1 LDEAMRVDW
10 DSQRAGL
17 LWTPLG
23 WRRKGNCWRT
33 QLTIRDLMQG
43 ALTVAGMLRVRI
55 NPTRRKSSGV
65 FFLHHLLLLLA
76 FLAYVQFQ
84 VE

>member
-1 LDEAMRVDW
+1 
-10 DSQRAGL
+10 
-17 LWTPLG
+17 
-23 WRRKGNCWRT
+23 
-33 QLTIRDLMQG
+33 MQG

-55 NPTRRKSSGV
+55 NPTRRKPSGV
-65 FFLHHLLLLLA
+65 FFLHYPLLLLA